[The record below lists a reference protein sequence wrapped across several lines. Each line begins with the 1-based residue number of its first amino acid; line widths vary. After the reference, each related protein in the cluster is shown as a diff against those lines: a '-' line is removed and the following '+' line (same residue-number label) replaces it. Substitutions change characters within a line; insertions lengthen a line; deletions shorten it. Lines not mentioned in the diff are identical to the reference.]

1 MKRTLEK
8 FLETFS
14 REHRGVTSLTMESGH
29 DLWQLEWYHGNLC
42 SRLLFRDGGF
52 FVFLGGE
59 MTMNKTIAALI
70 STALNNELPASEIE
84 KLMEKPKLME
94 LGDVAFPC
102 FTLAKKFRKSPQ
114 VIASEIAEQLNGQ
127 LIHEVNVVGGYLNIF
142 VNQKMVTENVLQTIL
157 SEKEQY
163 GSKQPVQENVV
174 IDYSSPNIAKPFSMG
189 HLRSTVIGNALA
201 NIAEKNG
208 YNAVRINHL
217 GDWGTQFG
225 KLIVAYKL
233 WGDKEAIEASPI
245 QELLKIYVKFHAM
258 AETDESL
265 NDQARAS
272 FKSLEDGDEEA
283 LALWKWFR
291 DASLKEFDTIYDLL
305 GIRFDTYAGEAFY
318 NDKMDVVVEELNE
331 KGLLT
336 LSEGAYVVELEDM
349 PPCLITKTDGATLY
363 ATRDLAA
370 ALYRKKQYDAK
381 KTFYVVGNEQSLHF
395 KQLFNV
401 IGKMGYDWS
410 NDLQHVAFGMMLK
423 DGKKMSTRKGK
434 VVLLADVL
442 AEAIETAK
450 RNIEE
455 KNQALEQKE
464 LVAKQ
469 VGVGA
474 VIFNDLKNHRMNDID
489 FSLEQ
494 MMNFEG
500 ETGPYVQYTF
510 ARISSLL
517 EKGEYKEQAI
527 HFEALGEYA
536 WSVLQLLEQY
546 PIIVQ
551 KSFEQADP
559 SQIAKFSLQLSRA
572 FNKYYA
578 HTKIL
583 VEDEWKQM
591 KLSFAFSVATV
602 LKDALSLLGIS
613 APTKM

>member
-1 MKRTLEK
+1 
-8 FLETFS
+8 
-14 REHRGVTSLTMESGH
+14 
-29 DLWQLEWYHGNLC
+29 
-42 SRLLFRDGGF
+42 
-52 FVFLGGE
+52 
-59 MTMNKTIAALI
+59 MNKPIAELI
-70 STALNNELPASEIE
+70 STALNNEMPASEIE

-102 FTLAKKFRKSPQ
+102 FTLAKKFKKSPH
-114 VIASEIAEQLNGQ
+114 VIASEIAQQLNST
-127 LIHEVNVVGGYLNIF
+127 LIQEVNVVGGYLNIF
-142 VNQKMVTENVLQTIL
+142 VNQQMVTENVLQTIL
-157 SEKEQY
+157 REKDQY
-163 GSKQPVQENVV
+163 GSMQTGQGNVV

-245 QELLKIYVKFHAM
+245 QELLKIYVKFHER

-265 NDQARAS
+265 NEQARAS

-291 DASLKEFDTIYDLL
+291 DASLKEFETIYDLL
-305 GIRFDTYAGEAFY
+305 GIRFDSYAGEAFY
-318 NDKMDVVVEELNE
+318 NDKMDAVVGELKE
-331 KGLLT
+331 KGLLA
-336 LSEGAYVVELEDM
+336 LSEGAYVVQLEDM

-370 ALYRKKQYDAK
+370 AMYRKKQYEAK

-401 IGKMGYDWS
+401 IEKMGYEWS
-410 NDLQHVAFGMMLK
+410 KDLQHVAFGMMLK

-464 LVAKQ
+464 LVARQ

-474 VIFNDLKNHRMNDID
+474 VIFNDLKNNRMNDID

-500 ETGPYVQYTF
+500 ETGPYVQYTY

-517 EKGEYKEQAI
+517 EKGDFKEQAI
-527 HFEALGEYA
+527 QFDALGEYA
-536 WSVLQLLEQY
+536 WPVIQLLEQY

-551 KSFEQADP
+551 KAFEQADP
-559 SQIAKFSLQLSRA
+559 SQIAKFSLHVSRA

-578 HTKIL
+578 HSKIL

-591 KLSFAFSVATV
+591 KLSFAFSVAIV

-613 APTKM
+613 APNKM

>member
-1 MKRTLEK
+1 MI
-8 FLETFS
+8 
-14 REHRGVTSLTMESGH
+14 
-29 DLWQLEWYHGNLC
+29 
-42 SRLLFRDGGF
+42 
-52 FVFLGGE
+52 
-59 MTMNKTIAALI
+59 NKSIAALI
-70 STALNNELPASEIE
+70 STALNNELTTSEIE
-84 KLMEKPKLME
+84 KLLEKPKYME

-102 FTLAKKFRKSPQ
+102 FTLAKKLKKSPQ
-114 VIASEIAEQLNGQ
+114 VIASEVADQLVSEVIQ
-127 LIHEVNVVGGYLNIF
+127 EVNVVGAYVNIF
-142 VNQKMVTENVLQTIL
+142 VNQQMMTESVLQAIL
-157 SEKEQY
+157 SEKDQY
-163 GSKQPVQENVV
+163 GSKQSVQENVV

-189 HLRSTVIGNALA
+189 HLRSTVIGNSLA

-208 YNAVRINHL
+208 CNTVRINHL

-233 WGDKEAIEASPI
+233 WGDKEAIEVSPI
-245 QELLKIYVKFHAM
+245 QELLKIYVKFHEM

-265 NDQARAS
+265 NEQARAS
-272 FKSLEDGDEEA
+272 FKSLEDGDKEA
-283 LALWKWFR
+283 LTLWKWFR
-291 DASLKEFDTIYDLL
+291 DASLKEFNTIYDLL
-305 GIRFDTYAGEAFY
+305 GICFDSYAGEAFY
-318 NDKMDVVVEELNE
+318 NDKMNIVIEELKE

-336 LSEGAYVVELEDM
+336 LSEGAYVVEMEDL
-349 PPCLITKTDGATLY
+349 PPCLITKKDGATLY

-370 ALYRKKQYDAK
+370 AMYRKKQYDAK
-381 KTFYVVGNEQSLHF
+381 KIFYVVGNEQSLHF

-401 IGKMGYDWS
+401 IEKMGYDWS
-410 NDLQHVAFGMMLK
+410 KDLQHVPFGMILK

-455 KNQALEQKE
+455 KNPALEQKE

-474 VIFNDLKNHRMNDID
+474 VIFNDLKNDRLNDIE

-494 MMNFEG
+494 MMNFDG

-517 EKGEYKEQAI
+517 EKGEFKEQALQ
-527 HFEALGEYA
+527 FDALGKHA
-536 WSVLQLLEQY
+536 WSVIQLLEQY
-546 PIIVQ
+546 PVIVQ

-559 SQIAKFSLQLSRA
+559 SQIAKFSLQLARA

-583 VEDEWKQM
+583 VDDEWKQM
-591 KLSFAFSVATV
+591 KLSFAFCVAIV

-613 APTKM
+613 APNKM

>member
-1 MKRTLEK
+1 
-8 FLETFS
+8 
-14 REHRGVTSLTMESGH
+14 
-29 DLWQLEWYHGNLC
+29 
-42 SRLLFRDGGF
+42 
-52 FVFLGGE
+52 
-59 MTMNKTIAALI
+59 MNKPIAGLI
-70 STALNNELPASEIE
+70 STALNNEMPASEIE

-102 FTLAKKFRKSPQ
+102 FTLAKKFKKSPQ
-114 VIASEIAEQLNGQ
+114 VIASEIAQQLNST
-127 LIHEVNVVGGYLNIF
+127 LIQEVNVVGGYLNIF
-142 VNQKMVTENVLQTIL
+142 VNQQMVTENVLQTIL
-157 SEKEQY
+157 REKDQY
-163 GSKQPVQENVV
+163 GSMQPGQGNVV

-245 QELLKIYVKFHAM
+245 QELLKIYVKFHER

-291 DASLKEFDTIYDLL
+291 DASLKEFETIYDLL
-305 GIRFDTYAGEAFY
+305 GIRFDSYAGEAFY
-318 NDKMDVVVEELNE
+318 NDKMDAVVGELKE
-331 KGLLT
+331 KGLLA
-336 LSEGAYVVELEDM
+336 LSEGAYVVQLEDM

-370 ALYRKKQYDAK
+370 AMYRKKKYEAK

-401 IGKMGYDWS
+401 IEKMGYEWS
-410 NDLQHVAFGMMLK
+410 KDLQHVAFGMMLK

-464 LVAKQ
+464 LVARQ

-474 VIFNDLKNHRMNDID
+474 VIFNDLKNNRMNDID

-500 ETGPYVQYTF
+500 ETGPYVQYTY

-517 EKGEYKEQAI
+517 EKGDFKQQTI
-527 HFEALGEYA
+527 QFDALGEYA
-536 WSVLQLLEQY
+536 WPVIQLLEQY

-551 KSFEQADP
+551 KAFEQADP
-559 SQIAKFSLQLSRA
+559 SQIAKFSLHVSRA

-578 HTKIL
+578 HSKIL

-591 KLSFAFSVATV
+591 KLSFAFSVAIV

-613 APTKM
+613 TPNKM

>member
-1 MKRTLEK
+1 M
-8 FLETFS
+8 S
-14 REHRGVTSLTMESGH
+14 
-29 DLWQLEWYHGNLC
+29 
-42 SRLLFRDGGF
+42 
-52 FVFLGGE
+52 
-59 MTMNKTIAALI
+59 MNKPIAELI
-70 STALNNELPASEIE
+70 STALNNEMPASEIE

-94 LGDVAFPC
+94 LGDLAFPC
-102 FTLAKKFRKSPQ
+102 FTLAKKFKKSPQ
-114 VIASEIAEQLNGQ
+114 VIASEIAQQLNST
-127 LIHEVNVVGGYLNIF
+127 LIQEVNVVGGYLNIF
-142 VNQKMVTENVLQTIL
+142 VNQQMVTENVLQTIL
-157 SEKEQY
+157 REKDQY
-163 GSKQPVQENVV
+163 GSMQTGQGNVV

-245 QELLKIYVKFHAM
+245 QELLKIYVKFHER

-265 NDQARAS
+265 NEQARAS

-291 DASLKEFDTIYDLL
+291 DASLKEFETIYDLL
-305 GIRFDTYAGEAFY
+305 GIRFDSYAGEAFY
-318 NDKMDVVVEELNE
+318 NDKMDAVVGELKE
-331 KGLLT
+331 KGLLA
-336 LSEGAYVVELEDM
+336 LSEGAYVVQLEDM

-370 ALYRKKQYDAK
+370 AMYRKKQYEAK

-401 IGKMGYDWS
+401 IEKMGYEWS
-410 NDLQHVAFGMMLK
+410 KDLQHVAFGMMLK

-464 LVAKQ
+464 LVARQ

-474 VIFNDLKNHRMNDID
+474 VIFNDLKNNRMNDID

-500 ETGPYVQYTF
+500 ETGPYVQYTY

-517 EKGEYKEQAI
+517 EKGDFKEQAI
-527 HFEALGEYA
+527 QFDALGEYA
-536 WSVLQLLEQY
+536 WPVIQLLEQY

-551 KSFEQADP
+551 KAFEQADP
-559 SQIAKFSLQLSRA
+559 SQIAKFSLHVSRA

-578 HTKIL
+578 HSKIL

-591 KLSFAFSVATV
+591 KLSFAFSVAIV

-613 APTKM
+613 APNKM

>member
-1 MKRTLEK
+1 M
-8 FLETFS
+8 S
-14 REHRGVTSLTMESGH
+14 
-29 DLWQLEWYHGNLC
+29 
-42 SRLLFRDGGF
+42 
-52 FVFLGGE
+52 
-59 MTMNKTIAALI
+59 MNKPIAGLI
-70 STALNNELPASEIE
+70 STALNNEMPASEIE

-102 FTLAKKFRKSPQ
+102 FTLAKKFKKSPQ
-114 VIASEIAEQLNGQ
+114 VIASEIAQQLNST
-127 LIHEVNVVGGYLNIF
+127 LIQEVNVVGGYLNIF
-142 VNQKMVTENVLQTIL
+142 VNQQMVTENVLQTIL
-157 SEKEQY
+157 REKDQY
-163 GSKQPVQENVV
+163 GSMQPGQGNVV

-245 QELLKIYVKFHAM
+245 QELLKIYVKFHER

-291 DASLKEFDTIYDLL
+291 DASLKEFETIYDLL
-305 GIRFDTYAGEAFY
+305 GIRFDSYAGEAFY
-318 NDKMDVVVEELNE
+318 NDKMDAVVGELKE
-331 KGLLT
+331 KGLLA
-336 LSEGAYVVELEDM
+336 LSEGAYVVQLEDM

-370 ALYRKKQYDAK
+370 AMYRKKKYEAK

-401 IGKMGYDWS
+401 IEKMGYEWS
-410 NDLQHVAFGMMLK
+410 KDLQHVAFGMMLK

-464 LVAKQ
+464 LVARQ

-474 VIFNDLKNHRMNDID
+474 VIFNDLKNNRMNDID

-500 ETGPYVQYTF
+500 ETGPYVQYTY

-517 EKGEYKEQAI
+517 EKGDFKQQTI
-527 HFEALGEYA
+527 QFDALGEYA
-536 WSVLQLLEQY
+536 WPVIQLLEQY

-551 KSFEQADP
+551 KAFEQADP
-559 SQIAKFSLQLSRA
+559 SQIAKFSLHVSRA

-578 HTKIL
+578 HSKIL

-591 KLSFAFSVATV
+591 KLSFAFSVAIV

-613 APTKM
+613 TPNKM

>member
-1 MKRTLEK
+1 M
-8 FLETFS
+8 S
-14 REHRGVTSLTMESGH
+14 
-29 DLWQLEWYHGNLC
+29 
-42 SRLLFRDGGF
+42 
-52 FVFLGGE
+52 
-59 MTMNKTIAALI
+59 MNKPIAELI
-70 STALNNELPASEIE
+70 STALNNEMPASEIE

-102 FTLAKKFRKSPQ
+102 FTLAKKFKKSPQ
-114 VIASEIAEQLNGQ
+114 VIASEIAQQLNST
-127 LIHEVNVVGGYLNIF
+127 LIQEVNVVGGYLNIF
-142 VNQKMVTENVLQTIL
+142 VNQQMVTENVLQTIL
-157 SEKEQY
+157 REKDQY
-163 GSKQPVQENVV
+163 GSMQPGQGNVV

-245 QELLKIYVKFHAM
+245 QELLKIYVKFHER

-291 DASLKEFDTIYDLL
+291 DASLKEFETIYDLL
-305 GIRFDTYAGEAFY
+305 GIRFDSYAGEAFY
-318 NDKMDVVVEELNE
+318 NDKMDAVVGELKE
-331 KGLLT
+331 KGLLA
-336 LSEGAYVVELEDM
+336 LSEGAYVVQLEDM

-370 ALYRKKQYDAK
+370 AMYRKKQYEAK

-401 IGKMGYDWS
+401 IGKMGYEWS
-410 NDLQHVAFGMMLK
+410 KDLQHVAFGMMLK

-464 LVAKQ
+464 LVARQ

-474 VIFNDLKNHRMNDID
+474 VIFNDLKNNRMNDID

-500 ETGPYVQYTF
+500 ETGPYVQYTY

-517 EKGEYKEQAI
+517 EKGDFKEQAI
-527 HFEALGEYA
+527 QFDALGEYA
-536 WSVLQLLEQY
+536 WPVIQLLEQY

-551 KSFEQADP
+551 KAFEQADP
-559 SQIAKFSLQLSRA
+559 SQIAKFSLHVSRA

-578 HTKIL
+578 HSKIL

-591 KLSFAFSVATV
+591 KLSFAFSVAIV

-613 APTKM
+613 APNKM

>member
-1 MKRTLEK
+1 MLI
-8 FLETFS
+8 
-14 REHRGVTSLTMESGH
+14 
-29 DLWQLEWYHGNLC
+29 
-42 SRLLFRDGGF
+42 
-52 FVFLGGE
+52 
-59 MTMNKTIAALI
+59 NKSIAALI
-70 STALNNELPASEIE
+70 STALNNELTTSEIE
-84 KLMEKPKLME
+84 KLLEKPKYME
-94 LGDVAFPC
+94 LGDLAFPC
-102 FTLAKKFRKSPQ
+102 FSLAKKLKKSPQ
-114 VIASEIAEQLNGQ
+114 VIASEIAVQLVSK
-127 LIHEVNVVGGYLNIF
+127 LIQEVNVVGAYVNIF
-142 VNQKMVTENVLQTIL
+142 INQQMVTDSVLQAIL
-157 SEKEQY
+157 SEKDQY
-163 GSKQPVQENVV
+163 GSQHPVQENVV

-245 QELLKIYVKFHAM
+245 QELLKIYVKFHEM
-258 AETDESL
+258 AETNESL
-265 NDQARAS
+265 NEQARAS
-272 FKSLEDGDEEA
+272 FKSLEDGDEEV
-283 LALWKWFR
+283 LTLWRWFR
-291 DASLKEFDTIYDLL
+291 DASLKEFNTIYDLL
-305 GIRFDTYAGEAFY
+305 DISFDSYAGESFY
-318 NDKMDVVVEELNE
+318 NDKMNIVIEELKE

-336 LSEGAYVVELEDM
+336 LSDGAYVVEMEDL

-370 ALYRKKQYDAK
+370 AMYRKKQYDAK
-381 KTFYVVGNEQSLHF
+381 KIFYVVGNEQSLHF
-395 KQLFNV
+395 KQLFCV
-401 IGKMGYDWS
+401 IEKMGYDWS
-410 NDLQHVAFGMMLK
+410 KDLQHVPFGMMLK
-423 DGKKMSTRKGK
+423 NGKKMSTRKGK

-442 AEAIETAK
+442 AEAIKTAK
-450 RNIEE
+450 HNIEE
-455 KNQALEQKE
+455 KNPALEQKE

-474 VIFNDLKNHRMNDID
+474 VIFNDLKNDRLNDIE

-517 EKGEYKEQAI
+517 EKGEFKEQALQ
-527 HFEALGEYA
+527 FDALGEYA
-536 WSVLQLLEQY
+536 WSVIQLLEQY
-546 PIIVQ
+546 PVIVQ

-559 SQIAKFSLQLSRA
+559 SQIAKFSLQLARA

-583 VEDEWKQM
+583 VDDEWKQM
-591 KLSFAFSVATV
+591 KLSFAFCVAIV
-602 LKDALSLLGIS
+602 LKDALYLLGITT
-613 APTKM
+613 PNKM

>member
-1 MKRTLEK
+1 
-8 FLETFS
+8 
-14 REHRGVTSLTMESGH
+14 
-29 DLWQLEWYHGNLC
+29 
-42 SRLLFRDGGF
+42 
-52 FVFLGGE
+52 
-59 MTMNKTIAALI
+59 MTMNQPIAALLAN
-70 STALNNELPASEIE
+70 ALNEEMTVSEIE
-84 KLMEKPKLME
+84 KLIEKPKSVE
-94 LGDVAFPC
+94 LGDLAFPC
-102 FTLAKKFRKSPQ
+102 FALAKKLRKSPQ
-114 VIASEIAEQLNGQ
+114 VIASEVAGKLSDTMIQ
-127 LIHEVNVVGGYLNIF
+127 EVNAVSGYVNIF
-142 VNQKMVTENVLQTIL
+142 VNQQSVTENVLQAIL
-157 SEKEQY
+157 REKEQY
-163 GSKQPVQENVV
+163 GSLTPAAKNVV

-208 YNAVRINHL
+208 YQVVRINHL

-233 WGDKEAIEASPI
+233 WGDKAAIEASPI
-245 QELLKIYVKFHAM
+245 QELLKIYVKFHDVAQ
-258 AETDESL
+258 TDESL
-265 NDQARAS
+265 NEQARAS

-291 DASLKEFDTIYDLL
+291 DASLQEFAAIYDVL
-305 GIRFDTYAGEAFY
+305 GIRFDSYAGEAFY
-318 NDKMDVVVEELNE
+318 NDKMVAVVEELKE
-331 KGLLT
+331 KDLLT
-336 LSEGAYVVELEDM
+336 HSEGAFVVELEDM

-370 ALYRKKQYDAK
+370 AVYRKKQYDAK

-395 KQLFNV
+395 KQLFKV
-401 IGKMGYDWS
+401 INKMGYEWS
-410 NDLQHVAFGMMLK
+410 KDLQHVAFGMMLK

-464 LVAKQ
+464 TVAEQ

-474 VIFNDLKNHRMNDID
+474 VIFNDLKNNRMNDID
-489 FSLEQ
+489 FSLDQ

-500 ETGPYVQYTF
+500 ETGPYVQYTY

-517 EKGEYKEQAI
+517 KKGQYKEQSI
-527 HFEALGEYA
+527 EFDTLGEYA
-536 WSVLQLLEQY
+536 WPVIQLLEQF

-559 SQIAKFSLQLSRA
+559 SQVAKFSLQLARA

-578 HTKIL
+578 HTKVL
-583 VEDEWKQM
+583 VDDEWKQM
-591 KLSFAFSVATV
+591 KLSIAFCVATV
-602 LKDALSLLGIS
+602 LKDALRLLGIS
-613 APTKM
+613 APNQM